1 MMHALYFRQEMYT
14 ILDGIYYINII
25 YILLKYIKNGVPKA
39 ICFTHPE
46 YDRIVNFKKRHFKKK
61 ASQF

>member
-1 MMHALYFRQEMYT
+1 MNACVCMMHALYFRQEMYT

-46 YDRIVNFKKRHFKKK
+46 YDSYCEF
-61 ASQF
+61 

>member
-25 YILLKYIKNGVPKA
+25 YILLKYIKHGVPKA

-46 YDRIVNFKKRHFKKK
+46 YDRTRYCEF
-61 ASQF
+61 